1 MRGGFGD
8 LRAPPRTPLEDPRA
22 EAGEEGRGGGSA
34 SESEALPGGATPD
47 GADAEEA
54 IRLGALLGVTR
65 GPAHLALVGPL
76 ARHAPDLA
84 ERLEE
89 VEVVAVSEAGAGRE
103 ERAGVSRIVAR
114 PGLPF
119 FDGTLRGVALHGGED
134 AALVE
139 EAMRVVSP
147 GSRVVVTDAG
157 DDSASLMEAAGL
169 TVLVD
174 EAGVVVGER

>member
-8 LRAPPRTPLEDPRA
+8 LRAPPRTALEDPGA
-22 EAGEEGRGGGSA
+22 DAGEEEPGGGSA
-34 SESEALPGGATPD
+34 STGEARP
-47 GADAEEA
+47 AEEA
-54 IRLGALLGVTR
+54 VRLGALLGVTR
-65 GPAHLALVGPL
+65 GPAYVALVGPL
-76 ARHAPDLA
+76 ALHAPDLA

-89 VEVVAVSEAGAGRE
+89 VEVVAVSEEGARLE

-119 FDGTLRGVALHGGED
+119 FGGTLRGVALHGGED
-134 AALVE
+134 APLVE

-147 GSRVVVTDAG
+147 GSRVVVTGAG
-157 DDSASLMEAAGL
+157 DDVPDRMETAGL